1 MKRKDAGIQC
11 NRPNKLMIKNSWL
24 KSESYLSATTNNHPG
39 FKYGKYIH
47 VAVYPNGGASVVHV
61 YQDEIDKLTPTD
73 AEVLA
78 DEFFQATFAEE
89 RPGVARHVMGIIHG
103 AAQFLPDLLEHF
115 ASYYPT
121 LTIQTGVLGRSDIDT
136 TTLEKFQER
145 VHNSY
150 SGGTYRAGPL
160 HQISLVGTVHEEVGD
175 YFPDFLSLLD
185 ASPFLRLSLPWGRLS
200 GVQMQSPQESNDGP
214 ILWIRPGEQLIPT
227 ADIAKSPSKR
237 KRTGPNE
244 LRNLQ
249 YLPRVSEPRE
259 TMFEDRTKCHAD
271 HVGHGLDRHTTAA
284 GGILKAVNCGRIDS
298 TNRIT
303 KDVVAFH
310 SGDFTELVE
319 KLQLDLHEPPTSQ
332 CIQWVEDAKLNQ
344 LHREGIRY
352 ARIQLCD
359 NDIYFLPRNVVHQ
372 FRTVSAVTS
381 IAWHVRLKDYY
392 SEEDKP
398 KINSPNSTSVQSEEK
413 KLTNGLSQDLK
424 RKRHDSSS
432 EKKRKKLN
440 LMKEEKEKAKASC
453 GNDTE
458 GKKIKKP
465 HISKDLSVAVKI
477 EAAIA
482 KPVKSEDV
490 CTKPAKTDSGCVKP
504 AKAESASV
512 KTVKK
517 LLMKNGETK
526 AVLSAKRIEKRDKN
540 NKSSQESD
548 KNGKIKI
555 ITNHESDKK
564 EKSVKTTNHESSK
577 KEMNLKTNNES
588 DKKEKIVKTSS
599 ENDKKEKNAKI
610 SNDESDKNKKE
621 KNEKTTS
628 RESYNKKEK
637 IEKTSSEN
645 DKEEKEENLKISND
659 ENGNKEST
667 VKTNNESVKK
677 ENNVKTTSSESDKK
691 EKDVKTSSESDK
703 KEKNVK
709 ASVECVKKEK
719 NVKTSIESDKREKN
733 VKTGTENHKK
743 EKIVKTISCEN
754 DKKEK
759 NRTIINNE
767 TDKKEKNRTIIN
779 NETDKKEKN
788 RTIINNETDKKE
800 KNGRLTNQTNK
811 KERNLKTSNL
821 ESNKKE
827 KMSKTSSH
835 TLTMKVKSE
844 KSSDIH
850 HKIKK
855 LKIPSTDK
863 KAVSQYRDNE
873 SNETDVKLKKIEVTE
888 CMNGSTVAAAERPNV
903 IIKEE
908 NIDNGDVNKEV
919 RFNSTNPNVGETKT
933 SDEENRTAEC

>member
-1 MKRKDAGIQC
+1 MSSDAQSSRSSWETMDKHRDKIKNKRLNDFDSCRKNSDDFEGEQKRLELNSFWNLPGLPSSARSSYEKDDDYSSSPRKRVCDSSPSHAGTSSIRGEKIDLTDWKHHSNGKVEKSDRHRSSRSASLSTFEKHQSTSSESVKTDEVHKKSSNNIPREPARTSVAKLIQLDDSEKEEGELSETESEKKCDEENETGNCDSSEKQLNKEDPVVLSPVKDNISVGNYFCEKNQSKDQTDGYTVNTITDSEESLIKNNLSPVCLDLPKIETENLSNKCEETTVDEICEQHDVVRTDIDDVENDVRVCLMDLVEKVRHKCKLKSKLTKQKSADKEKQKTKTLSKLKKIHSKSTSSLNVKTKQETKTSKTKLKVEKQTLHNKSSSSSKHSQNHQSSDKNDVKRSVSDKKDEQHKSPIKKEKLSEKKPSKPIENNEKSVSQSKLSHSTDKISCKHCYKRSKMKRKDAGIQC
-11 NRPNKLMIKNSWL
+11 NRSNKLMIKNSWL

-200 GVQMQSPQESNDGP
+200 AVQMQSPQESNDGP

-432 EKKRKKLN
+432 EKKKKKVKLDESF
-440 LMKEEKEKAKASC
+440 KEEKEKAKASC

-465 HISKDLSVAVKI
+465 NISKDLSVAVK
-477 EAAIA
+477 
-482 KPVKSEDV
+482 
-490 CTKPAKTDSGCVKP
+490 
-504 AKAESASV
+504 
-512 KTVKK
+512 
-517 LLMKNGETK
+517 N
-526 AVLSAKRIEKRDKN
+526 
-540 NKSSQESD
+540 
-548 KNGKIKI
+548 
-555 ITNHESDKK
+555 
-564 EKSVKTTNHESSK
+564 
-577 KEMNLKTNNES
+577 
-588 DKKEKIVKTSS
+588 
-599 ENDKKEKNAKI
+599 
-610 SNDESDKNKKE
+610 
-621 KNEKTTS
+621 
-628 RESYNKKEK
+628 
-637 IEKTSSEN
+637 
-645 DKEEKEENLKISND
+645 
-659 ENGNKEST
+659 
-667 VKTNNESVKK
+667 
-677 ENNVKTTSSESDKK
+677 
-691 EKDVKTSSESDK
+691 
-703 KEKNVK
+703 
-709 ASVECVKKEK
+709 
-719 NVKTSIESDKREKN
+719 
-733 VKTGTENHKK
+733 
-743 EKIVKTISCEN
+743 
-754 DKKEK
+754 
-759 NRTIINNE
+759 
-767 TDKKEKNRTIIN
+767 
-779 NETDKKEKN
+779 
-788 RTIINNETDKKE
+788 
-800 KNGRLTNQTNK
+800 
-811 KERNLKTSNL
+811 
-821 ESNKKE
+821 
-827 KMSKTSSH
+827 
-835 TLTMKVKSE
+835 
-844 KSSDIH
+844 
-850 HKIKK
+850 
-855 LKIPSTDK
+855 
-863 KAVSQYRDNE
+863 
-873 SNETDVKLKKIEVTE
+873 
-888 CMNGSTVAAAERPNV
+888 
-903 IIKEE
+903 
-908 NIDNGDVNKEV
+908 
-919 RFNSTNPNVGETKT
+919 
-933 SDEENRTAEC
+933 